1 MKGNRIKASTYH
13 QVKQMSQ
20 RIETSNKAQKRS
32 LLASAISMCLPCS
45 LLAANFTVSE
55 QYDDGTGN
63 VVNTLSWAIAQAN
76 ATAGDDT
83 IILDIDVI
91 SDGVMT
97 RLIDSNMTIQSADS
111 NNRHYI
117 NGNATYRPL
126 FIKSGTVTLQN
137 INIDNGLAKGGDSGV
152 GAPGSGMGGG
162 LFIYDGN
169 VSINNVDFNT
179 SIALGGDDLSGTYTR
194 GGGGMLGHAG
204 NYSGGGLFASGSG
217 NYGGYGGNGNY
228 QNQAPDFGTGG
239 DYTGNIPAE
248 SGGFGGGGGWPSGH
262 GGFGGGGADTTGNN
276 VAGNGG
282 FGAGAVYA
290 GSYGSNSGI
299 PGYGASYNA
308 SAGMGGAIFIRTG
321 QVHISNSNFNNN
333 SALADNG
340 AKGLGGG
347 VFVLHST
354 TNSNG
359 NDQSMPAQLASVT
372 GCGNTFANN
381 FASGSSGVPDD
392 DNDVFD
398 LGGLAEDLTRLC
410 PQEQNLIVTVGN
422 DDGTGMTDNTLS
434 WAIKESN
441 ALLGDDTITLAT
453 DVTITGVMKRLIDSN
468 VTIQSDGTRRS
479 ISGNGQYRPLFIK
492 SGTVSIQGVDMI
504 NGYAKGGDGHSG
516 GAGMGGSLF
525 VYDGIV
531 TIEDTHFSYS
541 SAIGGSGVANLNGG
555 GGMFGSGTSL
565 GGGGGLFAS
574 ANGFFGAG
582 YGGYYGS
589 FGNGGDGGEANFFG
603 ENGQFGGGGGLS
615 YAESGGDGGFGG
627 GGGNHEA
634 QPGSVGSG
642 GFGGGSS
649 DNPGYGAT
657 DDGAGMGGAVFI
669 RSGQVAIK
677 GSNFNSNTADGA
689 IAAGFGGA
697 IFVVHTTSNDNS
709 NNQGMPANLADVEI
723 CDVQFSNN
731 LASASAGTSN
741 NNDDWFD
748 QGGRITMTDC
758 PIFKNGFE

>member
-76 ATAGDDT
+76 TTPGDDT
-83 IILDIDVI
+83 IILDTDVI

-97 RLIDSNMTIQSADS
+97 RLIDSNVTIQSADS

-169 VSINNVDFNT
+169 VSINNVDFNS

-228 QNQAPDFGTGG
+228 QNTTPDFGTGG

-262 GGFGGGGADTTGNN
+262 GGFGGGGADTIGNN

-299 PGYGASYNA
+299 PGYGASYSA
-308 SAGMGGAIFIRTG
+308 SAGMGGAIFIRAG

-333 SALADNG
+333 AALADNG

-359 NDQSMPAQLASVT
+359 NHQGMPAQLASVT
-372 GCGNTFANN
+372 GCSNTFANN

-398 LGGLAEDLTRLC
+398 LGDLAEDLTQLC
-410 PQEQNLIVTVGN
+410 PLEQNLIVTVGN

-441 ALLGDDTITLAT
+441 ALLGDDTIILAT

-468 VTIQSDGTRRS
+468 ITIQSDGIRRS

-525 VYDGIV
+525 VYEGIV

-541 SAIGGSGVANLNGG
+541 SAIGGSGENHLDGG
-555 GGMFGSGTSL
+555 GGMFGNGDVA
-565 GGGGGLFAS
+565 GGGLFAS
-574 ANGFFGAG
+574 AAG
-582 YGGYYGS
+582 TYSGNGGYYGS
-589 FGNGGDGGEANFFG
+589 FGRGGSYGGGD
-603 ENGQFGGGGGLS
+603 GQFGGGGGAS
-615 YAESGGDGGFGG
+615 YLDSGGDGGFGG
-627 GGGNHEA
+627 GGGDKC
-634 QPGSVGSG
+634 SLRCDVGSG
-642 GFGGGSS
+642 GFGGGSI
-649 DNPGYGAT
+649 DTPGFGAT

-669 RSGQVAIK
+669 RSGQVTIK
-677 GSNFNSNTADGA
+677 GSSFNNNTADGGT
-689 IAAGFGGA
+689 AAGLGGA
-697 IFVVHTTSNDNS
+697 VFVLHDLGNQNG
-709 NNQGMPANLADVEI
+709 NHQGMPDQLPDVEI
-723 CDVQFSNN
+723 CDVQFNNN
-731 LASASAGTSN
+731 LASTSAGTSDN
-741 NNDDWFD
+741 NNDWFD
-748 QGGRITMTDC
+748 QGSRITMTEC
-758 PIFKNGFE
+758 PIFKDGFE